1 MIAPIRQKTF
11 LVQEQEI
18 ETNYKT
24 EFLTGLMGSP
34 ALTRNV
40 AVCGHLHHG
49 KSVVSPSDPIEW
61 KEN

>member
-1 MIAPIRQKTF
+1 VQVPIIAPIRQKNF
-11 LVQEQEI
+11 LVQEQAI
-18 ETNYKT
+18 ETTYKT

-49 KSVVSPSDPIEW
+49 KTVVRPSTQAL
-61 KEN
+61 